1 MVNWHDIRN
10 IIEQTIMEKIDFYSE
25 FNCLRYKCENEII
38 TLIENNTNGVTSV
51 IMPKIPPIYHK
62 YNTIDGEKAD
72 LITEVK
78 VVQHKTYKWLE
89 FVAGER
95 VIQLAEIDY
104 ITLFQVY
111 SVLFDYISN
120 LKSNLKQ
127 E

>member
-51 IMPKIPPIYHK
+51 IMPKIPPIHHN

-78 VVQHKTYKWLE
+78 VAQHNTYKWLE
-89 FVAGER
+89 FVAEER

-104 ITLFQVY
+104 MTLFQVY

>member
-1 MVNWHDIRN
+1 
-10 IIEQTIMEKIDFYSE
+10 MEKIDFYSE

-38 TLIENNTNGVTSV
+38 SLIENNTNGVTSV

-62 YNTIDGEKAD
+62 YNMIDGEKAD

-78 VVQHKTYKWLE
+78 VVQHNTYKWLE

-120 LKSNLKQ
+120 LKGNLKQ

>member
-1 MVNWHDIRN
+1 MN
-10 IIEQTIMEKIDFYSE
+10 KKDFICK
-25 FNCLRYKCENEII
+25 FNALRFECENEII
-38 TLIENNTNGVTSV
+38 ALIENNTNGVTSV
-51 IMPKIPPIYHK
+51 IMPKNPPIYHK

-95 VIQLAEIDY
+95 VIQLGEIDY

-120 LKSNLKQ
+120 LKSSLKQ